1 VILGLQVGTLAPII
15 VSRRDFFV
23 VVLVNDK

>member
-1 VILGLQVGTLAPII
+1 MILGLQVGTLAPII
-15 VSRRDFFV
+15 VSRGDRFV